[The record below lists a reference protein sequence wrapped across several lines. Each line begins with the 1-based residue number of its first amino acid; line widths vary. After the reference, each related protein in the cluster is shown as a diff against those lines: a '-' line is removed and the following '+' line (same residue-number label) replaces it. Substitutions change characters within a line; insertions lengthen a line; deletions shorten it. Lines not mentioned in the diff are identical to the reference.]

1 MEFNLTVWICI
12 SWAFCFTSTE
22 CSNGDNNAC
31 ESYLPLI
38 VFKQKTIANCT
49 QYIPKDEQHW
59 MRENKPAKY
68 PDNTE
73 IMLVPSEY
81 LYACLNAELPHVKDS
96 PPFELVS
103 NPLIC
108 YNIGLNQVVS
118 LGFDGIL
125 TTKALIFHIFE
136 YEFITSV

>member
-1 MEFNLTVWICI
+1 MEPNLTLWISI
-12 SWAFCFTSTE
+12 SWAFYLTLTE
-22 CSNGDNNAC
+22 CSNSTYNVSKA
-31 ESYLPLI
+31 YAPLI
-38 VFKQKTIANCT
+38 VFKPRAIANCT
-49 QYIPKDEQHW
+49 QYIPKDDQRW
-59 MRENKPAKY
+59 MRENPDSAK
-68 PDNTE
+68 

-103 NPLIC
+103 NPIIH

-125 TTKALIFHIFE
+125 TTKALIFHIFQ
-136 YEFITSV
+136 